1 MERKS
6 SRKKP
11 QKKKRRSEKSWSQ
24 SHSKEPRNVKSPNRK
39 SQSIRNPLQ
48 RKKSQPRKL
57 LWKRRSRKS
66 GDGSAK
72 SRVTRGNNFPSNY
85 ANVSDKSCS
94 VDEDWAFKSGGFPK
108 SGARLGFSLVI

>member
-1 MERKS
+1 MRH
-6 SRKKP
+6 
-11 QKKKRRSEKSWSQ
+11 QKKTLKLGRTAE
-24 SHSKEPRNVKSPNRK
+24 HRK
-39 SQSIRNPLQ
+39 ALLANQVCSLIQHQRIKTPLR

-57 LWKRRSRKS
+57 VWKRRNRKS

-72 SRVTRGNNFPSNY
+72 SRVTRGNNLPSNY